1 MPGGKKDGNCCQKF
15 QDGVFGNMEKG
26 FQKFGTLVGGSPY
39 ITILIGL
46 LVSGLF
52 MIGLIQ
58 FRDEEKM
65 VELWVPDESE
75 FYNNYKWVKEHF
87 HSTERLQ
94 HYLLVSRNNKNV
106 LTRDNLELMLTIS
119 KNMSSEIRR
128 YELSFACV
136 TVGVGY
142 KTTIFFL

>member
-1 MPGGKKDGNCCQKF
+1 MYEVLLLSFQTVGPWKAFLTKAFIALARKKMPGGKKDGNCCQKF

-58 FRDEEKM
+58 FRDEEEM
-65 VELWVPDESE
+65 VKLWVPDESE
-75 FYNNYKWVKEHF
+75 FYNKSGSY
-87 HSTERLQ
+87 
-94 HYLLVSRNNKNV
+94 YL
-106 LTRDNLELMLTIS
+106 
-119 KNMSSEIRR
+119 
-128 YELSFACV
+128 
-136 TVGVGY
+136 
-142 KTTIFFL
+142 